1 MYLQYRLVDGIYKLI
16 RDNNRPDEDNEAIL
30 RGDYLDKTPTYTEDG
45 EEIPFVMPSRD
56 ELLKQFIFPQW
67 QQGDILV
74 IADSPLKYPKLQGD
88 TLVEMTREEVCETG
102 DLSVLDIGEVYQER
116 AIIKKEKPN
125 GVKIEWIYP
134 NWIETASDDEITEY
148 IGKNITKL
156 LYEVLS
162 IGCEVTINGEKHQ
175 QSLSDEKRKALN
187 ERISGF
193 KLAEE
198 LGSPITH
205 VAWPFK
211 NDGTDTVVMTTDKF
225 KQLALTCLDFG
236 DKCYIAA
243 ELLKAK
249 RNINTTL
256 EDFYSELEYID
267 EINLENL

>member
-1 MYLQYRLVDGIYKLI
+1 MYQQYRKTNGNICELI
-16 RDNNRPDEDNEAIL
+16 DISGRFDEENQKIIAHYTNAKMTYNDIL
-30 RGDYLDKTPTYTEDG
+30 KTY
-45 EEIPFVMPSRD
+45 
-56 ELLKQFIFPQW
+56 IFPNW
-67 QQGDILV
+67 EDGDILFINNFSIV
-74 IADSPLKYPKLQGD
+74 KPIFDSDKNIIR
-88 TLVEMTREEVCETG
+88 EMTREEVCESG
-102 DLSVLDIGEVYQER
+102 DLSVLDIGEVHQEG

-162 IGCEVTINGEKHQ
+162 IGCEVTVSGEKHQ

>member
-1 MYLQYRLVDGIYKLI
+1 MYIQYRDLKLI
-16 RDNNRPDEDNEAIL
+16 QTNNRPDEDNEAIL
-30 RGDYLDKTPTYTEDG
+30 RGDYLDRNS
-45 EEIPFVMPSRD
+45 EEFVMPSRD
-56 ELLKQFIFPQW
+56 EMIKQFIFPDW

-74 IADSPLKYPKLQGD
+74 IADQPLKHPKLQED

-102 DLSVLDIGEVYQER
+102 DLSVLDIGEVYQEG
-116 AIIKKEKPN
+116 AIIKKEKPQ
-125 GVKIEWIYP
+125 GVKVEWIYP

-205 VAWPFK
+205 VAWPSK
-211 NDGTDTVVMTTDKF
+211 DDGTDTVVMTTDEF
-225 KQLALTCLDFG
+225 KQLALNCLDFG

>member
-1 MYLQYRLVDGIYKLI
+1 MFTYIYDLTPKLI
-16 RDNNRPDEDNEAIL
+16 YTL
-30 RGDYLDKTPTYTEDG
+30 QVYLDEFLSDPSEYLENWDNDTMIASDIYYAYPILDNG
-45 EEIPFVMPSRD
+45 EIRE
-56 ELLKQFIFPQW
+56 K
-67 QQGDILV
+67 
-74 IADSPLKYPKLQGD
+74 
-88 TLVEMTREEVCETG
+88 TREEKIK
-102 DLSVLDIGEVYQER
+102 LDNKTELLINGEVYQEG
-116 AIIKKEKPN
+116 AIIKKEKPQ

-175 QSLSDEKRKALN
+175 QSLSDEKRKALT

-205 VAWPFK
+205 VAWSFK
-211 NDGTDTVVMTTDKF
+211 DDGTDTVVMTTDEF
-225 KQLALTCLDFG
+225 KQMSLYCLNYG

-249 RNINTTL
+249 SNINTTL

>member
-1 MYLQYRLVDGIYKLI
+1 MIEDRTELEAEYFAYIKTKRISELPDGYYIEEGRLYF
-16 RDNNRPDEDNEAIL
+16 NNSI
-30 RGDYLDKTPTYTEDG
+30 K
-45 EEIPFVMPSRD
+45 S
-56 ELLKQFIFPQW
+56 IF
-67 QQGDILV
+67 
-74 IADSPLKYPKLQGD
+74 KPKWSA
-88 TLVEMTREEVCETG
+88 ETK
-102 DLSVLDIGEVYQER
+102 S
-116 AIIKKEKPN
+116 
-125 GVKIEWIYP
+125 
-134 NWIETASDDEITEY
+134 WIETASDDEITEH

-162 IGCEVTINGEKHQ
+162 IGCEVTVSGEKHQ

-205 VAWPFK
+205 VAWAFRD
-211 NDGTDTVVMTTDKF
+211 DGTDTVVITTDEF
-225 KQLALTCLDFG
+225 KQMSLYCLNYG

>member
-1 MYLQYRLVDGIYKLI
+1 MKIVSKYLEFKNTIEEVEGVGKAVFSRDSNNLI
-16 RDNNRPDEDNEAIL
+16 WHEVATKINNLLNIR
-30 RGDYLDKTPTYTEDG
+30 TSV
-45 EEIPFVMPSRD
+45 FVMILNNQIVQIEKDPSLISPLENSSVIEID
-56 ELLKQFIFPQW
+56 EENNLSVGKYVAISK
-67 QQGDILV
+67 DIL
-74 IADSPLKYPKLQGD
+74 INIDEPSNYIHPKFNL
-88 TLVEMTREEVCETG
+88 TT
-102 DLSVLDIGEVYQER
+102 SS
-116 AIIKKEKPN
+116 
-125 GVKIEWIYP
+125 
-134 NWIETASDDEITEY
+134 WIETASDDEITEY
-148 IGKNITKL
+148 IGKNVTKL

-162 IGCEVTINGEKHQ
+162 IGCEVTVKGEKHQ

-211 NDGTDTVVMTTDKF
+211 DDGTDTVVMTTDKF
-225 KQLALTCLDFG
+225 KQMSLYCLNYG

>member
-1 MYLQYRLVDGIYKLI
+1 MIEDRTELEAEYFAHIKTERITELPDGYFIDKGRLYFNKLDDI
-16 RDNNRPDEDNEAIL
+16 FKPKWDSENKKWVETA
-30 RGDYLDKTPTYTEDG
+30 TE
-45 EEIPFVMPSRD
+45 EEI
-56 ELLKQFIFPQW
+56 
-67 QQGDILV
+67 
-74 IADSPLKYPKLQGD
+74 
-88 TLVEMTREEVCETG
+88 TT
-102 DLSVLDIGEVYQER
+102 
-116 AIIKKEKPN
+116 
-125 GVKIEWIYP
+125 
-134 NWIETASDDEITEY
+134 Y
-148 IGKNITKL
+148 IGNLVTDL
-156 LYEVLS
+156 LYEVLKL
-162 IGCEVTINGEKHQ
+162 GCEVEIKGEKHQ

-211 NDGTDTVVMTTDKF
+211 NDGTDTVVMTTDEF